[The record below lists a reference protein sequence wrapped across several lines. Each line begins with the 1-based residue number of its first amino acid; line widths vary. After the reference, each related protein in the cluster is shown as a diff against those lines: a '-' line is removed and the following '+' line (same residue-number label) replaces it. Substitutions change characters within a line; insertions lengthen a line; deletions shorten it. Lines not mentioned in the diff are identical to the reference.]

1 MEKYKIDEI
10 HCREYLVD
18 GELKKWEGDTSEV
31 FSTIDIK
38 EEGEYT
44 PTLLG
49 SIPDMDS
56 DSAIEALESA
66 KKAFNRGQGKWPTMK
81 VRDRLKCM
89 KRFADKMQDHRDLVV
104 KLLMWEIGKNQTDSE
119 KEFDRTVKYIY
130 DTIDEYKNI
139 DRSSSRFE
147 KDSGIHAHIR
157 RGPLG
162 VVLCLGPYNYP
173 LNETFCLLIPAILMG
188 NTTIFKPAKHGVLL
202 ISPLLKAFKECFP
215 PGVVNILFGRG
226 RKICPPIMKTGFVD
240 VLALIGHSSSA
251 VALQD
256 QHPNKNLSL
265 IHI

>member
-89 KRFADKMQDHRDLVV
+89 KRFADKMQDHRDIVV
-104 KLLMWEIGKNQTDSE
+104 KLLM
-119 KEFDRTVKYIY
+119 
-130 DTIDEYKNI
+130 
-139 DRSSSRFE
+139 
-147 KDSGIHAHIR
+147 
-157 RGPLG
+157 
-162 VVLCLGPYNYP
+162 
-173 LNETFCLLIPAILMG
+173 
-188 NTTIFKPAKHGVLL
+188 
-202 ISPLLKAFKECFP
+202 
-215 PGVVNILFGRG
+215 
-226 RKICPPIMKTGFVD
+226 
-240 VLALIGHSSSA
+240 
-251 VALQD
+251 
-256 QHPNKNLSL
+256 
-265 IHI
+265 

>member
-18 GELKKWEGDTSEV
+18 GELKKWDGDTSEV

-38 EEGEYT
+38 EGDEYS

-89 KRFADKMQDHRDLVV
+89 KRFADKMQEHRDVVV

-202 ISPLLKAFKECFP
+202 ISPLLKAFKEFP
-215 PGVVNILFGRG
+215 SRSCKHFIWE
-226 RKICPPIMKTGFVD
+226 RK
-240 VLALIGHSSSA
+240 
-251 VALQD
+251 
-256 QHPNKNLSL
+256 KNLSTYNENRVC
-265 IHI
+265 

>member
-38 EEGEYT
+38 EKGEYS

-89 KRFADKMQDHRDLVV
+89 KRFADKMQDHRDIVV
-104 KLLMWEIGKNQTDSE
+104 KLLMWEIGKNKTWDTKTKIEEEINELLDTE
-119 KEFDRTVKYIY
+119 KNYEL
-130 DTIDEYKNI
+130 ENM
-139 DRSSSRFE
+139 FE
-147 KDSGIHAHIR
+147 PYEVMFNHLKDIKMFQGQFQNKHKE
-157 RGPLG
+157 L
-162 VVLCLGPYNYP
+162 L
-173 LNETFCLLIPAILMG
+173 ETFDS
-188 NTTIFKPAKHGVLL
+188 KEAK
-202 ISPLLKAFKECFP
+202 ISEFLVEQ
-215 PGVVNILFGRG
+215 N
-226 RKICPPIMKTGFVD
+226 
-240 VLALIGHSSSA
+240 
-251 VALQD
+251 
-256 QHPNKNLSL
+256 
-265 IHI
+265 